1 MSRIEFQSVVFFG
14 QRSYLA
20 WAVAVFFLPVV
31 HSFPQCHQKSDAM
44 NFFAVVMFHI
54 DTPTLSQFFQL
65 GEFGLSFA
73 ALTDLFKSVG
83 GPGCLIVDFQSAAME
98 DVDTLSDDD
107 QKETPKK
114 RNTEKPD
121 EQKEVEPS
129 PKKKV
134 KKGADAVSSTKKRPA
149 AAKHSAKPK
158 ATPKPKG
165 GMKRPASALDEKSIR
180 CYRCF
185 YKRDGT
191 HGLKMNNR
199 QILTVLS
206 SSCLSLC
213 VTVRY

>member
-1 MSRIEFQSVVFFG
+1 MGCGCGFFACG
-14 QRSYLA
+14 A
-20 WAVAVFFLPVV
+20 F
-31 HSFPQCHQKSDAM
+31 FPQCHQKSDAM

-199 QILTVLS
+199 QVLTVLS